1 MSFEHGY
8 LYSYQGFF
16 LVADIVQLTI
26 FKNTCSLDFFFTQN
40 TSFSF
45 AWHML
50 NNSLIASTKV
60 SHILSYF
67 VPCQAKLCFSLYW
80 RQPEVYSIIR
90 NLWMVW
96 YRMFQALIWRRSV
109 VRQGSR
115 PRNQPIVWQK
125 SSMTVRII
133 CKLHKC
139 QNLKFSIILL

>member
-1 MSFEHGY
+1 MNFEHGY
-8 LYSYQGFF
+8 LYSYQGLF

-26 FKNTCSLDFFFTQN
+26 CSLDFFTLKIPPSVLLD
-40 TSFSF
+40 TC
-45 AWHML
+45 L